1 MTDERRTPG
10 RSKATPRDVDARIE
24 ALAKQLADII
34 NNASAE
40 QRQDLR
46 EYAVGL
52 LKEETEVIEA
62 ATPAGT
68 QRRTDTNP
76 LGMALLIGGMS
87 IPMGLLF
94 FPVGLTMFVIA
105 MVLAVVGIVGS
116 VLRR

>member
-10 RSKATPRDVDARIE
+10 RSKATPRDVDGRIE
-24 ALAKQLADII
+24 ALARELADIV

-46 EYAVGL
+46 EYAVEL

-62 ATPAGT
+62 ATPVGT
-68 QRRTDTNP
+68 RQKADTNP

-94 FPVGLTMFVIA
+94 FPVGLTMLAIA
-105 MVLAVVGIVGS
+105 VVLGVVGIVGS
-116 VLRR
+116 MLRK